1 MVIPLL
7 YQGLV
12 AVFHLH
18 LLLLLGGSV
27 LLGIIA
33 GALPGIS
40 ATMGVA
46 VVSPLTFTLPPFEG
60 IIALVGIYVGAVYGG
75 SVSAIL
81 LGIPGTPGAV
91 ATVIDGYAMGRKG
104 FAGQALGIS
113 TLSSFFGGVFSV
125 LALGLLSYPIAS
137 FALSFGARE
146 YLALSVFA
154 LTAISSMSGGSFL
167 RGAFSALLGMFLATV
182 GIDEMYGIS
191 RFHFDQPYLI
201 GGIPFIPTIIGLFA
215 VPETLANIEK
225 ISLVRRSTLKIARIL
240 PTRAQMKSLLPA
252 QLRSAIIGTLV
263 GAVPGT
269 GSDVAAIVAYSQ
281 GKNLSRHPERFG
293 TGYPEGVACP
303 ESGNNAATGGTMIP
317 LLTLG
322 IPGGAVTAIMLG
334 AFMTHGLQPGPLLL
348 QKNAD
353 LVYQIFVGMFFANVF
368 MVIFGLLGARLLAK
382 VLQIHESMLAPI
394 ILLLCVIGAYTL
406 NSNIYDIYI
415 MSAAG
420 LLGYLMIKVDIPRAP
435 LVIGLIIGPM
445 VERQLTRTTLLVSG
459 NWIHFFTPVS
469 AVLWVLVVLPFL
481 GPLIKKLPLFQR
493 APRPVKAE

>member
-1 MVIPLL
+1 MVIELI
-7 YQGLV
+7 YQGLQ
-12 AVFHLH
+12 AVFHPY
-18 LLLLLGGSV
+18 LLLLLMGAV
-27 LLGIIA
+27 LLGIVA

-46 VVSPLTFTLPPFEG
+46 VISPLTFTLPPFDG

-81 LGIPGTPGAV
+81 LGIPGTPGAI
-91 ATVIDGYAMGRKG
+91 ATAIDGYAMARKG
-104 FAGQALGIS
+104 MAGNALGIA
-113 TLSSFFGGVFSV
+113 TLSSFIGGVFSV
-125 LALGLLSYPIAS
+125 LALGLLSYPIAA

-154 LTAISSMSGGSFL
+154 LTAIASMSGGSFL

-191 RFHFDQPYLI
+191 RFHYGQPYLI

-215 VPETLANIEK
+215 VPETLTNIER
-225 ISLVRRSTLKIARIL
+225 ISLVRKRSMKITRIL
-240 PTRAQMKSLLPA
+240 PRWPQLKSLLPA
-252 QLRSAIIGTLV
+252 QLRSAAIGTLV
-263 GAVPGT
+263 GAVPGA

-281 GKNLSRHPERFG
+281 GKNMSRHPEKFG
-293 TGYPEGVACP
+293 TGYPEAVACP

-348 QKNAD
+348 QNNAE

-368 MVIFGLLGARLLAK
+368 MLIFGLLGARLLAK
-382 VLQIHESMLAPI
+382 VVQIRESILAPI

-415 MSAAG
+415 MAAAG

-445 VERQLTRTTLLVSG
+445 VERQLTRTTLLVSDD
-459 NWIHFFTPVS
+459 WFQFFTPIS
-469 AVLWVLVVLPFL
+469 SVLWVLVVLPFF
-481 GPLIKKLPLFQR
+481 GPLFKKLPLFRR
-493 APRPVKAE
+493 APKPAKAE